1 MSFSRLSKRGKDLIV
16 LEYTCAG
23 LRLGVPQNLL
33 AKDYDSFLVSFNRRL
48 DILDAGYSLT
58 RTIVENVERSACTA
72 EKSWVT
78 NILIRMAFMIGYDLL
93 PERVQKQYQLKLLS
107 KAWQRAV
114 QKILIAILWVIYPM
128 LMWIPLRGMITLLL
142 VLEPP
147 LRHFFMVG
155 RSLSSL

>member
-1 MSFSRLSKRGKDLIV
+1 M
-16 LEYTCAG
+16 
-23 LRLGVPQNLL
+23 
-33 AKDYDSFLVSFNRRL
+33 VSFNRRL

-114 QKILIAILWVIYPM
+114 QKILIAILWVVYPM

-147 LRHFFMVG
+147 LRHFFMVS